1 MKVDVWKE
9 YEQVVCDAFNSM
21 CGLTKRLDIVKDGE
35 NDMDEVSSKYA
46 IGVLASFPGCV
57 HSLSKRI
64 SDDIENNW
72 KIISQ
77 QLYRML
83 TFLIKGLP

>member
-1 MKVDVWKE
+1 MWKE

-21 CGLTKRLDIVKDGE
+21 CGLTKRLEIVKDGE

-46 IGVLASFPGCV
+46 IGVLSSFPGCV

-77 QLYRML
+77 QLYMMES
-83 TFLIKGLP
+83 FLIKGLP